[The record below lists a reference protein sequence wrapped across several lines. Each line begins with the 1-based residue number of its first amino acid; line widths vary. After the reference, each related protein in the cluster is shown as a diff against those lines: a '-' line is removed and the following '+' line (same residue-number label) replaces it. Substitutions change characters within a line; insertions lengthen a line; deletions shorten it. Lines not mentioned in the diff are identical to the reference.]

1 MTETTLRVF
10 QVWLNVINAL
20 LLRDIRARAG
30 TFYSGYLLVFLMP
43 FLHLAAVLIVFIA
56 TGRVPPVGT
65 QPIIFYGL
73 SILPFVVFVYPSRQI
88 VVALAA
94 NRPLLYFPR
103 VRIIDVIIARGL
115 LETVNGTAV
124 SAVVCLVLLL
134 ATGEFT
140 PRDPFGIVCAILLSL
155 YLGFSW
161 GVLNAL
167 IAHLFNFWYY
177 VYGLI
182 FPLLWVSSGN
192 FYYIH
197 GLPAP
202 YGYYLS
208 YNPLLQCVE
217 YIRYSYYDDYP
228 SNLIDVYYVFW
239 IATCI
244 IAFAL
249 LFERSMRRVL
259 LSA

>member
-124 SAVVCLVLLL
+124 SAVVCLV
-134 ATGEFT
+134 
-140 PRDPFGIVCAILLSL
+140 
-155 YLGFSW
+155 
-161 GVLNAL
+161 
-167 IAHLFNFWYY
+167 
-177 VYGLI
+177 
-182 FPLLWVSSGN
+182 
-192 FYYIH
+192 
-197 GLPAP
+197 
-202 YGYYLS
+202 
-208 YNPLLQCVE
+208 
-217 YIRYSYYDDYP
+217 
-228 SNLIDVYYVFW
+228 
-239 IATCI
+239 
-244 IAFAL
+244 
-249 LFERSMRRVL
+249 
-259 LSA
+259 

>member
-94 NRPLLYFPR
+94 NRPLLYFPQGTYYR
-103 VRIIDVIIARGL
+103 RHHRARSVRDGKRHGRFLPLASSPLVIPLGSSAQYYCRSISDFRG
-115 LETVNGTAV
+115 
-124 SAVVCLVLLL
+124 
-134 ATGEFT
+134 
-140 PRDPFGIVCAILLSL
+140 
-155 YLGFSW
+155 
-161 GVLNAL
+161 
-167 IAHLFNFWYY
+167 
-177 VYGLI
+177 
-182 FPLLWVSSGN
+182 
-192 FYYIH
+192 
-197 GLPAP
+197 
-202 YGYYLS
+202 
-208 YNPLLQCVE
+208 
-217 YIRYSYYDDYP
+217 
-228 SNLIDVYYVFW
+228 VF
-239 IATCI
+239 
-244 IAFAL
+244 
-249 LFERSMRRVL
+249 
-259 LSA
+259 